1 MCGRKTKN
9 KILEMAVKTAGSC
22 EDFLSQ
28 QQIVLLSWSSLKAE
42 QSWLDWHWGGEIKLQ
57 GRSEKQPAGR
67 CGRAHSELLKWP
79 ESIVKGGDS
88 PRSQQADFQQALGL
102 LRYINAMSRA
112 VKWQKRLPKWRQ
124 PAHLTSLYCGMVGK
138 KEEAPS
144 ALFLY

>member
-1 MCGRKTKN
+1 MWAKN
-9 KILEMAVKTAGSC
+9 KKQDSGNGRENCRILWGFFKSTTNCAA
-22 EDFLSQ
+22 Q
-28 QQIVLLSWSSLKAE
+28 LKLWL

-88 PRSQQADFQQALGL
+88 PRSQQADFQQVLGL

-112 VKWQKRLPKWRQ
+112 VKWQKCLPKWRQ
-124 PAHLTSLYCGMVGK
+124 PAHLTSLYCGLVGK